1 MKKNIYFWKLW
12 LFLYFL
18 TTTVAKISWGPR
30 MDVPY
35 EDTCWASRPPELLK
49 AILTWTLHA
58 SLLENND
65 RLSLTL
71 NKAK

>member
-1 MKKNIYFWKLW
+1 M
-12 LFLYFL
+12 
-18 TTTVAKISWGPR
+18 VAKISWCPR
-30 MDVPY
+30 RDAPY
-35 EDTCWASRPPELLK
+35 EETCRAGRPPVLLK
-49 AILTWTLHA
+49 SILIWTLHA